1 MSYAQF
7 QALMEAIANVR
18 SELTQK
24 LDRIEMRLRE
34 VEDFQTKAEALE
46 EAGQERSIAL
56 RWRVGIAVSAL
67 GAVLSLIVQVIK
79 LGGN

>member
-18 SELTQK
+18 SELTEK
-24 LDRIEMRLRE
+24 LDRIELRLRE

>member
-7 QALMEAIANVR
+7 QALMAAINSVR
-18 SELTQK
+18 EDLTER

-34 VEDFQTKAEALE
+34 VENFQTKSEALD
-46 EAGQERSIAL
+46 EAGRERSIAL
-56 RWRVGIAVSAL
+56 RWRVGIAISAL
-67 GAVLSLIVQVIK
+67 GAVMSFILQVIK

>member
-7 QALMEAIANVR
+7 QALMEAIASVR
-18 SELTQK
+18 SELTER
-24 LDRIEMRLRE
+24 LDRIEARLRD

-56 RWRVGIAVSAL
+56 RWRVGIAISAL

>member
-7 QALMEAIANVR
+7 QALMAAINDVR
-18 SELTQK
+18 SELTER
-24 LDRIEMRLRE
+24 LDRIELRLRE
-34 VEDFQTKAEALE
+34 VEDYQTKAEALE

-56 RWRVGIAVSAL
+56 RWRVGIAISAL
-67 GAVLSLIVQVIK
+67 GAVMSLIVQVIK

>member
-1 MSYAQF
+1 
-7 QALMEAIANVR
+7 MEAIASVR
-18 SELTQK
+18 SELTER
-24 LDRIEMRLRE
+24 LDRIEARLRD
-34 VEDFQTKAEALE
+34 VEDFQTKVEALE

-56 RWRVGIAVSAL
+56 RWRVGIAISAL

>member
-7 QALMEAIANVR
+7 QALMEAIATVR
-18 SELTQK
+18 AELTER
-24 LDRIEMRLRE
+24 LDRIEERLRD
-34 VEDFQTKAEALE
+34 VENFQTKSEALE

-56 RWRVGIAVSAL
+56 RWRVGIAISAL
-67 GAVLSLIVQVIK
+67 GAVMSFILQVIK

>member
-7 QALMEAIANVR
+7 QALMEAIATVR
-18 SELTQK
+18 AELTER
-24 LDRIEMRLRE
+24 LDRIEERLRD
-34 VEDFQTKAEALE
+34 VEDFQTKSEALE

-56 RWRVGIAVSAL
+56 RWRVGIAISAL
-67 GAVLSLIVQVIK
+67 GAVMSFILQVIK

>member
-7 QALMEAIANVR
+7 QALMAAINDVR
-18 SELTQK
+18 SDLTER
-24 LDRIEMRLRE
+24 LDRIEMRLRD
-34 VEDFQTKAEALE
+34 VEDFQTKAEALD
-46 EAGQERSIAL
+46 EAGREGSIAL

-67 GAVLSLIVQVIK
+67 GAVVSFIFQVIR

>member
-7 QALMEAIANVR
+7 QALMAAINDVR
-18 SELTQK
+18 SDLTER
-24 LDRIEMRLRE
+24 LDRIELRLRD

-56 RWRVGIAVSAL
+56 RWRVGIAISAL
-67 GAVLSLIVQVIK
+67 GAVMSLIVQVIK

>member
-7 QALMEAIANVR
+7 QALMAAINSVR
-18 SELTQK
+18 EDLTER

-34 VEDFQTKAEALE
+34 VENFQTKSEALD
-46 EAGQERSIAL
+46 EAGRERSIAL
-56 RWRVGIAVSAL
+56 RWRVGIAISAL
-67 GAVLSLIVQVIK
+67 GAVMSLIVQVIK

>member
-7 QALMEAIANVR
+7 QALLEAIATVR
-18 SELTQK
+18 AELTER
-24 LDRIEMRLRE
+24 LDRIEERLRE
-34 VEDFQTKAEALE
+34 VEDFQTKSEALE

-56 RWRVGIAVSAL
+56 RWRVGIAISAL
-67 GAVLSLIVQVIK
+67 GAVMSFILQVIK

>member
-7 QALMEAIANVR
+7 QALMAAINDVR
-18 SELTQK
+18 SDLTER
-24 LDRIEMRLRE
+24 LDRIELRLRD

-46 EAGQERSIAL
+46 EAGQDRSIAL

-67 GAVLSLIVQVIK
+67 GAVMSFIIQVIK
-79 LGGN
+79 LGGS

>member
-7 QALMEAIANVR
+7 QALMAAINDVR
-18 SELTQK
+18 SELTER
-24 LDRIEMRLRE
+24 LDRIEMRLRD
-34 VEDFQTKAEALE
+34 VEDYQTKAEALE

-56 RWRVGIAVSAL
+56 RWRVGIAISAL
-67 GAVLSLIVQVIK
+67 GAVMSFILQVIK

>member
-7 QALMEAIANVR
+7 QALMAAINDVR
-18 SELTQK
+18 SDLTER
-24 LDRIEMRLRE
+24 LDRIELRLRD
-34 VEDFQTKAEALE
+34 VEDYRTKAEALE

-56 RWRVGIAVSAL
+56 RWRVGIAISAL
-67 GAVLSLIVQVIK
+67 GAVMSFILQVIK

>member
-18 SELTQK
+18 SELTEK
-24 LDRIEMRLRE
+24 LDRIELRLRE

-56 RWRVGIAVSAL
+56 RWRVGIAISAL

>member
-7 QALMEAIANVR
+7 QALMAAINDVR
-18 SELTQK
+18 SELTER
-24 LDRIEMRLRE
+24 LDRIELRLRE
-34 VEDFQTKAEALE
+34 VEDYQTKAEALE

-56 RWRVGIAVSAL
+56 RWRVGIAISAL
-67 GAVLSLIVQVIK
+67 GAVMSFILQVIK

>member
-7 QALMEAIANVR
+7 QALMAAINDVR
-18 SELTQK
+18 SELTER
-24 LDRIEMRLRE
+24 LDRIELRLRD
-34 VEDFQTKAEALE
+34 VEDYRTKAEALE

-56 RWRVGIAVSAL
+56 RWRVGIAISAL
-67 GAVLSLIVQVIK
+67 GAVMSFILQVIK

>member
-7 QALMEAIANVR
+7 QALMAAINDVR
-18 SELTQK
+18 SELTER
-24 LDRIEMRLRE
+24 LDRIELRLRE
-34 VEDFQTKAEALE
+34 VEKYQTKAEALD

-56 RWRVGIAVSAL
+56 RWRVGIAIGAL
-67 GAVLSLIVQVIK
+67 GAVVSFILQVIK

>member
-7 QALMEAIANVR
+7 QALMAAINDVR
-18 SELTQK
+18 SDLTER
-24 LDRIEMRLRE
+24 LDRIELRLRD
-34 VEDFQTKAEALE
+34 VEDYRTKAEALE

-56 RWRVGIAVSAL
+56 RWSVGIAISAL
-67 GAVLSLIVQVIK
+67 GAVMSFILQVIK

>member
-7 QALMEAIANVR
+7 QALMAAINNVR
-18 SELTQK
+18 EDLTER

-34 VEDFQTKAEALE
+34 VENFQTKSEALD
-46 EAGQERSIAL
+46 EAGRERSIAL
-56 RWRVGIAVSAL
+56 RWRVGIAISAL
-67 GAVLSLIVQVIK
+67 GAVMSFILQVIK